1 MGAFPYTLERRT
13 MNDEQRWAAV
23 RNRDAR
29 CDGKFLYGVLTTGV
43 FCRPSCPSRTPLR
56 RNVRFYDTADGAVR
70 DGLRPCLRC
79 RPLAAEGDDPDAARI
94 HAVARHIEAH
104 ADENL
109 TLGEGAERTRLS
121 PFHFQRKFKA
131 LVGVTPK
138 QYLDAC
144 RMNRLKGALRAGE
157 PVTGA
162 IYGAGFGSSS
172 RVYERVDTRLGMT
185 PSQYRRGGAGVAISY
200 AVAETPLGLTM
211 MAATDRGLCFVQ
223 FGGSEA
229 ELAAQLERE
238 YPGAMIAPM
247 HAAARAPFEQWM
259 AALAAHLEG
268 TRPRLDL
275 PLDVRGTAFQMKV
288 WRFLQRIPYGEVRSY
303 AEVAEGIGAPKAVRA
318 VASACAA
325 NRIAVAIP
333 CHRVIR
339 GDGGLGG
346 YRWGLARKR
355 ALIDAER
362 SGRARAR

>member
-1 MGAFPYTLERRT
+1 
-13 MNDEQRWAAV
+13 MNDEQRWTAV

-43 FCRPSCPSRTPLR
+43 FCRPSCPSRRPLR
-56 RNVRFYDTADGAVR
+56 KNVRFYATAEGAQR

-79 RPLAAEGDDPDAARI
+79 RPLATPGDDPHAARI
-94 HAVARHIEAH
+94 HAVARYIEAH
-104 ADENL
+104 ADE
-109 TLGEGAERTRLS
+109 TLPLSALAARARLS
-121 PFHFQRKFKA
+121 PFHFQRRFKA
-131 LVGVTPK
+131 VVGVSPK

-144 RMNRLKGALRAGE
+144 RMNRLKTGLRAGE
-157 PVTGA
+157 RVTGA
-162 IYGAGFGSSS
+162 IYDAGFGSAS

-185 PSQYRRGGAGVAISY
+185 PRQYREGGAGVAISY

-223 FGGSEA
+223 FGAGEA
-229 ELAAQLERE
+229 DLLAQLERE
-238 YPGAMIAPM
+238 YPGATLAPM
-247 HAAARAPFEQWM
+247 DAAARAPFAQWM

-288 WRFLQRIPYGEVRSY
+288 WSFLQRIPYGEVRSY
-303 AEVAEGIGAPKAVRA
+303 AEVAKAIGAPKAVRA
-318 VASACAA
+318 VGSACAA

-362 SGRARAR
+362 SGRTRSG

>member
-1 MGAFPYTLERRT
+1 
-13 MNDEQRWAAV
+13 MNDEQRWEAV

-29 CDGKFLYGVLTTGV
+29 CDGQFLYGVLTTGV
-43 FCRPSCPSRTPLR
+43 FCRPSCPSRRPLR
-56 RNVRFYDTADGAVR
+56 KNVRFYATAEEARR

-79 RPLAAEGDDPDAARI
+79 RPLAAPGDDPHAARI
-94 HAVARHIEAH
+94 HAVARYIEAH
-104 ADENL
+104 ADE
-109 TLGEGAERTRLS
+109 THPLGALAARARLS
-121 PFHFQRKFKA
+121 PFHFQRSFKA
-131 LVGVTPK
+131 VVGVSPK

-144 RMNRLKGALRAGE
+144 RMKRLKTGLRAGE
-157 PVTGA
+157 RVTGA
-162 IYGAGFGSSS
+162 IYDAGFGSAS
-172 RVYERVDTRLGMT
+172 RVYERADSRLGMT
-185 PSQYRRGGAGVAISY
+185 PRQYREGGAGVAISY

-223 FGGSEA
+223 FGASER
-229 ELAAQLERE
+229 ELLAQLERE
-238 YPGAMIAPM
+238 YPRATIAPM
-247 HAAARAPFEQWM
+247 DAAARVPFAQWM

-288 WRFLQRIPYGEVRSY
+288 WSFLQRIPYGEVRSY
-303 AEVAEGIGAPKAVRA
+303 AEVAKGIGAPKAVRA

-362 SGRARAR
+362 SGRARSG

>member
-1 MGAFPYTLERRT
+1 MT
-13 MNDEQRWAAV
+13 DEHRWAAV

-43 FCRPSCPSRTPLR
+43 FCRPSCPSRIPLR
-56 RNVRFYDTADGAVR
+56 ENVRFYATAEAAAR

-79 RPLAAEGDDPDAARI
+79 RPLAAAGHDPQAARI

-104 ADENL
+104 ADEPL
-109 TLGEGAERTRLS
+109 TLGALAERARLS
-121 PFHFQRKFKA
+121 PFHFQRRFKA

-144 RMNRLKGALRAGE
+144 RMKRLKGALRRGGA
-157 PVTGA
+157 VTGA
-162 IYGAGFGSSS
+162 IYDSGFGSAS
-172 RVYERVDTRLGMT
+172 RVYERVDSGLGMT
-185 PSQYRRGGAGVAISY
+185 PKQYREGGAGVAISC
-200 AVAETPLGLTM
+200 ALAETPLGLTM

-223 FGGSEA
+223 FGESES
-229 ELAAQLERE
+229 ELASRLAQE
-238 YPGAMIAPM
+238 YPGATVTPM
-247 HAAARAPFEQWM
+247 PDAARAPFDQWM
-259 AALAAHLEG
+259 AALAAHLEC

-275 PLDVRGTAFQMKV
+275 PLDVQGTAFQMKV
-288 WRFLQRIPYGEVRSY
+288 WSFLQRIPYGEVRSY
-303 AEVAEGIGAPKAVRA
+303 AEVAAGIGAPKAVRA

-346 YRWGLARKR
+346 YRWGLGRKR

-362 SGRARAR
+362 AGRARARASGRSERDSRRA

>member
-1 MGAFPYTLERRT
+1 

-23 RNRDAR
+23 RSRDAR
-29 CDGKFLYGVLTTGV
+29 SDGKFLYGVLTTGV

-56 RNVRFYDTADGAVR
+56 KNVRFYATPDAAAR

-79 RPLAAEGDDPDAARI
+79 RPLAAAGDDPHAARI
-94 HAVARHIEAH
+94 HAVARYIEAH
-104 ADENL
+104 ADEAL
-109 TLGEGAERTRLS
+109 PLSALAARARLS
-121 PFHFQRKFKA
+121 PFHFQRRFKA

-144 RMNRLKGALRAGE
+144 RMKRLKGALRDGG

-162 IYGAGFGSSS
+162 IYDAGFGSAS

-185 PSQYRRGGAGVAISY
+185 PKQYRAGGAGVAISY

-223 FGGSEA
+223 FGAAEA
-229 ELAAQLERE
+229 ALVAQLKRE
-238 YPGAMIAPM
+238 YPGATIARM
-247 HAAARAPFEQWM
+247 DAAASAPFAQWM
-259 AALAAHLEG
+259 KALAAHLEG

-288 WRFLQRIPYGEVRSY
+288 WSFLQRIPYGEVRSY
-303 AEVAEGIGAPKAVRA
+303 AEVAEAIGAPKAVRA
-318 VASACAA
+318 VGSACAA
-325 NRIAVAIP
+325 NRLAVAIP

-346 YRWGLARKR
+346 YRWGLERKR

-362 SGRARAR
+362 SGRERAR

>member
-1 MGAFPYTLERRT
+1 

-29 CDGKFLYGVLTTGV
+29 CDGKFLYGVVTTGV
-43 FCRPSCPSRTPLR
+43 FCRPSCPSRRPLR
-56 RNVRFYDTADGAVR
+56 KNVRFYATPDAAAR

-79 RPLAAEGDDPDAARI
+79 RPLAAAGDDAQAARI

-104 ADENL
+104 AHESL
-109 TLGEGAERTRLS
+109 PLSALAARARLS
-121 PFHFQRKFKA
+121 PFHFQRRFKA

-138 QYLDAC
+138 QYLTAC
-144 RMNRLKGALRAGE
+144 RMKRLKDGLRAGA

-162 IYGAGFGSSS
+162 IYDAGFGSAS

-185 PSQYRRGGAGVAISY
+185 PKQYRQGGAGVAISY
-200 AVAETPLGLTM
+200 TVAETPLGLTLV
-211 MAATDRGLCFVQ
+211 AATDRGLCFVQ
-223 FGGSEA
+223 FGVAEA
-229 ELAAQLERE
+229 ELVARLERE
-238 YPGAMIAPM
+238 YPGATIAPM
-247 HAAARAPFEQWM
+247 DASARAPFAEWM

-275 PLDVRGTAFQMKV
+275 PLDMRGTAFQMKV
-288 WRFLQRIPYGEVRSY
+288 WSFLQRIPYGEVRSY
-303 AEVAEGIGAPKAVRA
+303 AEVAEGIGAPQAVRA

-346 YRWGLARKR
+346 YRWGLERKR

-362 SGRARAR
+362 SARARAR

>member
-1 MGAFPYTLERRT
+1 

-56 RNVRFYDTADGAVR
+56 KNVRFYATPEDAAR

-79 RPLAAEGDDPDAARI
+79 RPLAAVGDDPHSARI
-94 HAVARHIEAH
+94 HAVARYIEAH
-104 ADENL
+104 ADEQFSL
-109 TLGEGAERTRLS
+109 RTLAGRAHLS
-121 PFHFQRKFKA
+121 PFHFQRRFKA

-138 QYLDAC
+138 QYVDAC
-144 RMNRLKGALRAGE
+144 RMNWLKKHLRAGA

-162 IYGAGFGSSS
+162 IYDAGFGSAS

-185 PSQYRRGGAGVAISY
+185 PRQYREGGKGVAISY
-200 AVAETPLGLTM
+200 AVARTPLGLTM
-211 MAATDRGLCFVQ
+211 MAATDRGLCAVL
-223 FGGSEA
+223 FGETERALLA
-229 ELAAQLERE
+229 ELQRE
-238 YPGAMIAPM
+238 YPGATITPM
-247 HAAARAPFEQWM
+247 DAGARAPFAQWM

-268 TRPRLDL
+268 TQPRFGL

-288 WRFLQRIPYGEVRSY
+288 WSFLERIPYGEVRSY

-325 NRIAVAIP
+325 NRLAVAIP

-362 SGRARAR
+362 AGKVGSR

>member
-1 MGAFPYTLERRT
+1 
-13 MNDEQRWAAV
+13 MNDEQRWEAV
-23 RNRDAR
+23 RNRDTR
-29 CDGKFLYGVLTTGV
+29 RDGRFFYGVLTTGV

-56 RNVRFYDTADGAVR
+56 KNVRFYATADAAVR

-79 RPLAAEGDDPDAARI
+79 RPLAAAGDDPRAARI
-94 HAVARHIEAH
+94 HSVARHIEAH

-109 TLGEGAERTRLS
+109 TLGALAARARLS
-121 PFHFQRKFKA
+121 PFHFQRRFKSV
-131 LVGVTPK
+131 VGVTPK

-144 RMNRLKGALRAGE
+144 RMRRLKVGLRTGG

-162 IYGAGFGSSS
+162 IYDAGFGSAS

-185 PSQYRRGGAGVAISY
+185 PKQYRAGGAGVAISF

-223 FGGSEA
+223 FGASEP
-229 ELAAQLERE
+229 ELRENLEHE
-238 YPGAMIAPM
+238 YPDATISRMND
-247 HAAARAPFEQWM
+247 AARAPFAQWM

-268 TRPRLDL
+268 TRPQLDL
-275 PLDVRGTAFQMKV
+275 PLDVRGTAFQMRV
-288 WRFLQRIPYGEVRSY
+288 WSFLQRIPYGEVRSY
-303 AEVAEGIGAPKAVRA
+303 AEVAEAIGAPKAVRA
-318 VASACAA
+318 VGSACAA
-325 NRIAVAIP
+325 NRLAVAIP

-346 YRWGLARKR
+346 YRWGLERKR

-362 SGRARAR
+362 SGRGRAR

>member
-1 MGAFPYTLERRT
+1 
-13 MNDEQRWAAV
+13 MNDDQRWAAV
-23 RNRDAR
+23 RSRDPR

-43 FCRPSCPSRTPLR
+43 FCRPSCPSRRPLR
-56 RNVRFYDTADGAVR
+56 RNVRFYATPEDAVR

-79 RPLAAEGDDPDAARI
+79 RPLAAVGEDPHAARI
-94 HAVARHIEAH
+94 HAVARFIEAH
-104 ADENL
+104 ADERL
-109 TLGEGAERTRLS
+109 TLGALAARARLS
-121 PFHFQRKFKA
+121 PFHFQRRFKA
-131 LVGVTPK
+131 VVGITPK

-144 RMNRLKGALRAGE
+144 RMNRLKTGLRTGSR
-157 PVTGA
+157 VTGA
-162 IYGAGFGSSS
+162 IYDAGFGSAS
-172 RVYERVDTRLGMT
+172 RVYERVETRLGMT
-185 PSQYRRGGAGVAISY
+185 PRQYREGGKGVAISY
-200 AVAETPLGLTM
+200 AAARTPLGLAM
-211 MAATDRGLCFVQ
+211 MAATDRGLCSVQ
-223 FGGSEA
+223 FGATEA
-229 ELAAQLERE
+229 ELLGQLERE
-238 YPGAMIAPM
+238 YPGAALAPM
-247 HAAARAPFEQWM
+247 DEAARAPFAQWM

-275 PLDVRGTAFQMKV
+275 PLDVRGTAFQTKV
-288 WRFLQRIPYGEVRSY
+288 WSFLQRIPYGEVRSY

-362 SGRARAR
+362 AARARAR